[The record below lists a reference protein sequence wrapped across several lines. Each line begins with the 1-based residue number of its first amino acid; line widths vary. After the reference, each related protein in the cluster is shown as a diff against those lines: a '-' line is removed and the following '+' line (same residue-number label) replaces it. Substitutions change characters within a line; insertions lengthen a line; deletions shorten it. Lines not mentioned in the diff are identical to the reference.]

1 MSRHNFSS
9 TGVTGNCESL
19 LSGKSGW
26 SGAFGAT
33 FNLPVASAMASF
45 ELEIETDL
53 PLSQITFWDADVTPT
68 SGNSFTATNKSWFGG
83 KQAGETLSLG
93 FQVLF
98 LIFWPNHLFQTF
110 CVQVQFNGNTEP
122 AFTSVKLNGVKLC

>member
-1 MSRHNFSS
+1 M
-9 TGVTGNCESL
+9 
-19 LSGKSGW
+19 
-26 SGAFGAT
+26 AT
-33 FNLPVASAMASF
+33 F

-53 PLSQITFWDADVTPT
+53 PLSKITFWDADVTPT

-98 LIFWPNHLFQTF
+98 LVSWPIFLQAFF
-110 CVQVQFNGNTEP
+110 FQVQFNGNTEP
-122 AFTSVKLNGVKLC
+122 AFTSVKLNGVRLC

>member
-1 MSRHNFSS
+1 MICPPQ
-9 TGVTGNCESL
+9 GVSGNCESL

-33 FNLPVASAMASF
+33 FDLPVASSMASF

-53 PLSQITFWDADVTPT
+53 PLSKITFWDADVTPA

-98 LIFWPNHLFQTF
+98 IVFWTSLLLQIFCL
-110 CVQVQFNGNTEP
+110 QVQFNGNTEP
-122 AFTSVKLNGVKLC
+122 AFTSVILNGVKLC

>member
-1 MSRHNFSS
+1 MS
-9 TGVTGNCESL
+9 GNCESL

-33 FNLPVASAMASF
+33 FNLPVASAMATF

-53 PLSQITFWDADVTPT
+53 PLSKITFWDADVTPT
-68 SGNSFTATNKSWFGG
+68 SGNTFIATNKSWFGG

-98 LIFWPNHLFQTF
+98 LVEFFYSPPSNLLSSR
-110 CVQVQFNGNTEP
+110 FNSAATLSQPSPQSN
-122 AFTSVKLNGVKLC
+122 